1 MSLSKNI
8 ILKNLKRYNISK
20 RKYYYMKINTLIY
33 NKKSHYVSKFKDLLF
48 LNDCN
53 EFLIQYYPS
62 FLLKIFFSKFLFYKT
77 VKILFPCFVDR
88 KIMKIMNK
96 NQKEK
101 KTIYKLEYEKEQDEN
116 NKLIFSYILNTIITN
131 STIKEFSSFNFL
143 NTETTIDNLHVND
156 DITMTLDLNI
166 NKNYDYNE
174 IEKESNFVCEKNMN
188 DKTILN
194 IINLLNGKQKNF
206 NNKKIKTNFI
216 EKKNIDFSKLKLL
229 NTKFKNNNFLKT
241 KKLKNNHSDLCFKD
255 INNERNKKKQLSFKP
270 LKKNRTF
277 SNVKINESKRTE
289 NNYSKSKLI
298 DFNLSEYIS
307 REKKINIPSSKNQT
321 QNFSTYLNYKGYTD
335 SKILKK
341 SKKII
346 KDSSKIPLKKV
357 EKNIFAKPKRLI
369 KSKNNSLSIKTENIS
384 SIISQNHSKKFD
396 KERNEIKKN
405 SFYNFTFVFNSEK
418 KKSHSTFHSLINS
431 SEKKNISKE
440 KKFLINLNK
449 AKKINTKLYNSIK
462 SNKKK

>member
-8 ILKNLKRYNISK
+8 ILKNLKRYNINK
-20 RKYYYMKINTLIY
+20 RKYYFMKINTIIY
-33 NKKSHYVSKFKDLLF
+33 NKKSHYVSKFKELLF
-48 LNDCN
+48 LNDLN

-62 FLLKIFFSKFLFYKT
+62 FLVKIFFSKFLFYKT
-77 VKILFPCFVDR
+77 EKILFPCFIDR
-88 KIMKIMNK
+88 KIIKIMNK

-101 KTIYKLEYEKEQDEN
+101 KKINTLKYEKEEYEN

-131 STIKEFSSFNFL
+131 STIKEFSNIDFL

-156 DITMTLDLNI
+156 DITMSLDLQI
-166 NKNYDYNE
+166 NKNYDYNK
-174 IEKESNFVCEKNMN
+174 IEKGCNFVCEKNIN

-194 IINLLNGKQKNF
+194 LINLLNGTQKNPE
-206 NNKKIKTNFI
+206 NKNSKINSI
-216 EKKNIDFSKLKLL
+216 ERRNIEFSKLKLL
-229 NTKFKNNNFLKT
+229 NTKLKPNNFLKT
-241 KKLKNNHSDLCFKD
+241 KQLIYNHSDLFYKGM
-255 INNERNKKKQLSFKP
+255 NKQKNKKKQLSFKP

-289 NNYSKSKLI
+289 NNNSKSKLI

-431 SEKKNISKE
+431 SEKKKIFL
-440 KKFLINLNK
+440 KKRNFLLI
-449 AKKINTKLYNSIK
+449 
-462 SNKKK
+462 